1 MAAFPEIALDT
12 NVLARYLLGDS
23 PDEAKRA
30 EALLCR
36 RARFHVTPTV
46 LIELGWVL
54 KVNGCTGG
62 EIGRAVEHL
71 MQLPGFESLAAP
83 QTRYA
88 LDWLAKGL
96 DWADAVHLAHAP
108 QTAEMFTFDKAFV
121 KVARKTGAFPAVR
134 QVP

>member
-1 MAAFPEIALDT
+1 MIATPEITLDT

-23 PDEAKRA
+23 PTEAARA
-30 EALLCR
+30 QTLLRR

-54 KVNGCTGG
+54 KVNGCSVD
-62 EIGRAVEHL
+62 EIGSAVEHL
-71 MQLPGFESLAAP
+71 MQLPGFESLAIP

-88 LDWLAKGL
+88 LNWLAQGL

-108 QTAEMFTFDKAFV
+108 QQSEMFTFDQAYVKA
-121 KVARKTGAFPAVR
+121 ARRAGAHPPVR
-134 QVP
+134 SVP